1 MKPVTITL
9 PFGKKPTAGEIK
21 ELIADY
27 MMRAK
32 ERAAKYS
39 DVDALLWLGVEYDYA
54 HKVSEKTALHIIIKN
69 LRNNPEAAP
78 YLPKLPEIV

>member
-1 MKPVTITL
+1 M
-9 PFGKKPTAGEIK
+9 KPTASEIK
-21 ELIADY
+21 KLIADY

-32 ERAAKYS
+32 ERASKYS

-54 HKVSEKTALHIIIKN
+54 HKVAEKTALHIIIRD
-69 LRNNPEAAP
+69 LRNNPAAAP